1 MKISTF
7 FRNIKTWLGDA
18 KFYFWISVIFFVFT
32 LLCFTWQIWDTF
44 SFSAPIDTTIWGQF
58 GDFIGGTLGTIF
70 SLISVISNFA
80 CTIFGKVKC
89 TFFGNVKC
97 TL

>member
-1 MKISTF
+1 MK
-7 FRNIKTWLGDA
+7 K
-18 KFYFWISVIFFVFT
+18 
-32 LLCFTWQIWDTF
+32 LLVLTMGLIIACGACFAQD
-44 SFSAPIDTTIWGQF
+44 
-58 GDFIGGTLGTIF
+58 
-70 SLISVISNFA
+70 VISNFA

>member
-1 MKISTF
+1 MSNSKAIHLTGLNGLRAIAALSVVIGHTF
-7 FRNIKTWLGDA
+7 
-18 KFYFWISVIFFVFT
+18 
-32 LLCFTWQIWDTF
+32 QDTF
-44 SFSAPIDTTIWGQF
+44 G
-58 GDFIGGTLGTIF
+58 
-70 SLISVISNFA
+70 VISNFA

>member
-1 MKISTF
+1 MEEKVKSRWVWNESTQRHQRVEF
-7 FRNIKTWLGDA
+7 KT
-18 KFYFWISVIFFVFT
+18 
-32 LLCFTWQIWDTF
+32 
-44 SFSAPIDTTIWGQF
+44 
-58 GDFIGGTLGTIF
+58 GTY
-70 SLISVISNFA
+70 SYVISNFA